1 MIRALSDTPLLEDMI
16 SPDSKFVGE
25 ALEQRD
31 VRTVFV
37 SAKEDSKGRE
47 NRVILMIGPSSSQ
60 KSDLIDFLCNYFYGV
75 DSMDQK
81 RFHIANEKFN
91 QETPQRPVQC
101 YIFNDTV
108 MPIRPVILDM
118 IGCGDTYDDFDTPSL
133 INKWLLNNW
142 KMRLDMIA
150 IVFSDLH
157 RMSMH
162 EEDELQQVLAD
173 LPEHVRDNT
182 VVFITASDGSRTF
195 EPLLRRFGLSDCPK
209 FTINT
214 ACTFQKQI
222 EDRLNDEHRRRYW
235 KMSVNQFNNFMERVQ
250 EATPVTISGL
260 PYIDDGIYGVQESAQ
275 NSSRNSVYSSSKS
288 TVIEVEQ
295 NSRAQTTSQQ
305 IVNRPTTSPPSPPL
319 PPIPQSN
326 PPPAPSG
333 KPSAPPPPPKP
344 TNRPPPIPTS
354 PPPPKPPTTSEP
366 VGIPLYSEKHQ
377 QQLRS
382 QTTSAVSP
390 PKPPSFAPPVPP
402 ALITDTSTTNAL
414 TNAMFEQLKS
424 SSAQYDYATYG
435 SERAYSS
442 QVAYDVPPS
451 EHSQA
456 ANLGNRRHS
465 VPDDIRHYADETTP
479 PPVLHDVADR
489 YSTVA
494 YMNHEPNQYNT
505 RIYSRSPTRSQ
516 VGVRD
521 AHRLSRD
528 DLRIVDA
535 HSSPSDSQSEE
546 LRRMYSGRSGNS
558 VKPTGDITA
567 RYVYDTANRNYTAY
581 GERQERQE
589 RQSYTAYPAQ
599 DRKRWSRSSE
609 PRSETYINDPYY
621 SGKDV
626 VSGYGVIE
634 TRRSRTSLHS
644 HGSVPELIHSENK
657 YDYQQLTDQQ
667 TRDLERR
674 SRQDQERRSRR
685 QSEGSRQIYID
696 RQISPERQRKDQ
708 YNVGTYTNVNMQDN
722 PQYNLPR
729 RDVPPPLI
737 PPKPVIHR
745 VSGGE
750 VYEDKQSFYEAYS
763 QINHQRPPTYIGQ
776 GIQPN
781 PIQPP
786 PPPPQPAQP
795 TPILPQQQ
803 FPPRYDQVPESQSNH
818 YIIPKS
824 MRQGSPIQVRVQL
837 SSKSPDTIRRQL
849 PPPSRPISQ
858 QQQYDNYGEPIYVAR
873 TLAPGVTEETI
884 TTTTTTRNEEIERKR
899 NKKKR
904 EDDEKKK
911 SVDNGSQKNYDPYA
925 FDHSH
930 EFKKDGGGQNGGGY
944 DYGHYDNHQRD
955 VEEALMQEE
964 YNTRHLKRTV
974 EQPQRMYPKK
984 NEQRQLE
991 DGRYYDNRYQNNKRD
1006 NKTSH
1011 TEVTSRRNAIG
1022 WSPSNYRNPRDCFLN
1037 FLCFIFAPLIIILI
1051 LVVIIVFVII
1061 Q

>member
-16 SPDSKFVGE
+16 SPESKFVGE

-37 SAKEDSKGRE
+37 GAKEDSKERE
-47 NRVILMIGPSSSQ
+47 NRVILLLGPVSAQ
-60 KSDLIDFLCNYFYGV
+60 KSDLIDFLCNYFYGI
-75 DSMDQK
+75 DSTDSK
-81 RFHIANEKFN
+81 RYHIADEKFN
-91 QETPQRPVQC
+91 VETPQRPVQC
-101 YIFNDTV
+101 YIFNDTI
-108 MPIRPVILDM
+108 MPVRPVILDM
-118 IGCGDTYDDFDTPSL
+118 IGCGDEYDGFDTPSL

-142 KMRLDMIA
+142 KMRLDIVA

-162 EEDELQQVLAD
+162 EEDELQQVLSD
-173 LPEHVRDNT
+173 IPEHVRDNA

-214 ACTFQKQI
+214 ACTFQKQM

-235 KMSVNQFNNFMERVQ
+235 KMSVNQFNNFMEKVQ
-250 EATPVTISGL
+250 ETVPTTISGL

-275 NSSRNSVYSSSKS
+275 NSSRSSVYSSSKS

-295 NSRAQTTSQQ
+295 SSRAQTTSQQ
-305 IVNRPTTSPPSPPL
+305 NPPPIARPTSSPPL
-319 PPIPQSN
+319 PPPPPLPQSN
-326 PPPAPSG
+326 PPTNV
-333 KPSAPPPPPKP
+333 KPIPPPPPPKP
-344 TNRPPPIPTS
+344 TIRPPPIPAS
-354 PPPPKPPTTSEP
+354 PPPKPPSSEP
-366 VGIPLYSEKHQ
+366 PTVGIALYSEKPQ
-377 QQLRS
+377 QQLQP
-382 QTTSAVSP
+382 QTTVVSP
-390 PKPPSFAPPVPP
+390 PKPPSFAPPPVPP

-414 TNAMFEQLKS
+414 TNAMFEQLKQTS
-424 SSAQYDYATYG
+424 VQYDYATYG

-442 QVAYDVPPS
+442 HAPPYDVPPES
-451 EHSQA
+451 EA
-456 ANLGNRRHS
+456 PGGLGTRRHS

-479 PPVLHDVADR
+479 PPVLHDVVDR
-489 YSTVA
+489 YSTVS

-558 VKPTGDITA
+558 VKPTGDVTA

-581 GERQERQE
+581 GERQD
-589 RQSYTAYPAQ
+589 RQSYTAFPAT

-657 YDYQQLTDQQ
+657 YDYQQLTEQQ
-667 TRDLERR
+667 TREMERR
-674 SRQDQERRSRR
+674 SRQDTERRSRR

-696 RQISPERQRKDQ
+696 RQISPERLRKDQ
-708 YNVGTYTNVNMQDN
+708 QNGPYTNVNMQDN
-722 PQYNLPR
+722 PQYNIPR
-729 RDVPPPLI
+729 REVPPPQL
-737 PPKPVIHR
+737 PPKPQVHR

-750 VYEDKQSFYEAYS
+750 VYEDERSIYEAYS
-763 QINHQRPPTYIGQ
+763 QIHHQRPPPPTQIPLGL
-776 GIQPN
+776 QPN

-786 PPPPQPAQP
+786 PPP
-795 TPILPQQQ
+795 QQQ
-803 FPPRYDQVPESQSNH
+803 YPQRYDQVPDQSQSNI

-824 MRQGSPIQVRVQL
+824 MRGSSSPIQVRVQL
-837 SSKSPDTIRRQL
+837 SSKSPETVRRQ
-849 PPPSRPISQ
+849 PPPPQ
-858 QQQYDNYGEPIYVAR
+858 PVQVQQQYDPYGEPIYVQR
-873 TLAPGVTEETI
+873 NLPLGVTEETT

-899 NKKKR
+899 RKKK
-904 EDDEKKK
+904 EEDEKKK
-911 SVDNGSQKNYDPYA
+911 QLEEAQKNYDAYN
-925 FDHSH
+925 
-930 EFKKDGGGQNGGGY
+930 NGGNNGNGNAQNNGNSQY
-944 DYGHYDNHQRD
+944 DYGRYNNHYRD
-955 VEEALMQEE
+955 AEEALIEEE
-964 YNTRHLKRTV
+964 YNSRHMRRTI
-974 EQPQRMYPKK
+974 EQPQRKYPKRGEPSDPEIG
-984 NEQRQLE
+984 NT
-991 DGRYYDNRYQNNKRD
+991 NRDKRT
-1006 NKTSH
+1006 NGHGHKGEKH
-1011 TEVTSRRNAIG
+1011 IRRTEVIRRHDGFG

-1037 FLCFIFAPLIIILI
+1037 LLCFVIAPLIIILI
-1051 LVVIIVFVII
+1051 IVVIIVFVII